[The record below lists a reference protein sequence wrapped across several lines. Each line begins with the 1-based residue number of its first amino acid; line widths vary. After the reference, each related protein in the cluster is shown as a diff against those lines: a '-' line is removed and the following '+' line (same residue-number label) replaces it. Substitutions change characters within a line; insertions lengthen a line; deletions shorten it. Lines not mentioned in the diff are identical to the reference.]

1 MNNDT
6 NSITISPNNFKL
18 VNGDFLST
26 SDLSDKI
33 YENGGSFRDEFQYMT
48 FKCGELTVDVNYE
61 ISASGSIFEDS
72 GDYWTPPSCDVDI
85 DDIDVTISSVYIDET
100 EVELADNLV
109 KIFKTLV
116 DKNL

>member
-26 SDLSDKI
+26 SKLSDKI

-85 DDIDVTISSVYIDET
+85 DDINVTILSVYIDET